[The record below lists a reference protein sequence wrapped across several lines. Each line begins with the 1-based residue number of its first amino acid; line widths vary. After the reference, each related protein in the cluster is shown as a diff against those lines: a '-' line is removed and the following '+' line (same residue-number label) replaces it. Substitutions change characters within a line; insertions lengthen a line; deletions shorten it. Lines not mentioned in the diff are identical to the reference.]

1 MGRNVYFVGHSA
13 GGPIAVQ
20 AFLNALTN
28 LENNQQESSD
38 TNALL
43 VPAGVVLIAPA
54 ILDPAEDPSIY
65 DYQNEMEDNANE
77 HSNNNNSNNN
87 DDDDTKEINN
97 NNNNKK
103 GKDDASSSSFDF
115 RRAVFKTVLSLPDA
129 FGVPIVRRIY
139 DGRNIT
145 EALLNQ
151 TYNTNANSRRRS
163 PTDTT
168 TRDNEKGDS
177 EGANNSSSSTRYNTT
192 TNTGLSVERANYLAN
207 KYKSPVD
214 EFPNEW
220 DVGLLNVYRADFL
233 KEEETDTRDNS
244 NEKKGS
250 STTTTTTDKNKKGRD
265 LLCTVRETV
274 RRMQQQQ
281 LQMSTNSDILSDDT
295 EPDVHLYRR
304 RPTFC
309 VVSGDDDRVV
319 PIRASRRVADI
330 LSSSLSSS
338 SLIGKK
344 ESESESEENNTT
356 SLSPLSPST
365 VYYEMESTGH
375 LPMDEKPEEM
385 ANVLLEFILE

>member
-1 MGRNVYFVGHSA
+1 MGGSTDSWEDVAPLLYQQGVRAIAIDRVGFGRTERPTQTTVVPSVVSDRLFPPLLPAFVREPVASMLEALPLPPVPNNEIIKDLTDILPPPNTLLATAVRRPSLLAPKLPWTMSSKYNRMNPYSSEFAVSTLWPLLQKTLLLSSAATSTTTKEDTITTPQQTRNVYFVGHSA

-54 ILDPAEDPSIY
+54 ILDPAEDPGIY
-65 DYQNEMEDNANE
+65 EYQNDMEDNENE
-77 HSNNNNSNNN
+77 
-87 DDDDTKEINN
+87 I

-151 TYNTNANSRRRS
+151 TYNTNANSRRSS

-168 TRDNEKGDS
+168 ARDNEKGDS
-177 EGANNSSSSTRYNTT
+177 EGANNSSSSTRYDTT
-192 TNTGLSVERANYLAN
+192 TNKGLSVERANYLAN

-220 DVGLLNVYRADFL
+220 DVSLLNVYRADFL
-233 KEEETDTRDNS
+233 KDEKTDTRD
-244 NEKKGS
+244 
-250 STTTTTTDKNKKGRD
+250 T
-265 LLCTVRETV
+265 
-274 RRMQQQQ
+274 
-281 LQMSTNSDILSDDT
+281 
-295 EPDVHLYRR
+295 
-304 RPTFC
+304 
-309 VVSGDDDRVV
+309 
-319 PIRASRRVADI
+319 
-330 LSSSLSSS
+330 
-338 SLIGKK
+338 
-344 ESESESEENNTT
+344 
-356 SLSPLSPST
+356 
-365 VYYEMESTGH
+365 
-375 LPMDEKPEEM
+375 
-385 ANVLLEFILE
+385 

>member
-1 MGRNVYFVGHSA
+1 MGGSTDSWEDVAPLLYQQGVRAIAIDRVGFGRTERPTQTTVVPSVVSDRLFPPLLPAFVREPVASMLEALPLPPVPNNEIIKDLTDILPPPNTLLATAVRRPSLLAPKLPWTMSSKYNRMNPYSSEFAVSTLWPLLQKTLLLSSAATSTTTKEDTITTPQQTRNVYFVGHSA

-54 ILDPAEDPSIY
+54 ILDPAEDPGIY
-65 DYQNEMEDNANE
+65 EYQNDMEDNENE
-77 HSNNNNSNNN
+77 NSNNNNSNNN

-97 NNNNKK
+97 NNNRKK

-168 TRDNEKGDS
+168 ARDNEKGDS
-177 EGANNSSSSTRYNTT
+177 EGANNSSSST
-192 TNTGLSVERANYLAN
+192 
-207 KYKSPVD
+207 
-214 EFPNEW
+214 
-220 DVGLLNVYRADFL
+220 
-233 KEEETDTRDNS
+233 TR
-244 NEKKGS
+244 
-250 STTTTTTDKNKKGRD
+250 
-265 LLCTVRETV
+265 
-274 RRMQQQQ
+274 
-281 LQMSTNSDILSDDT
+281 
-295 EPDVHLYRR
+295 
-304 RPTFC
+304 
-309 VVSGDDDRVV
+309 
-319 PIRASRRVADI
+319 
-330 LSSSLSSS
+330 
-338 SLIGKK
+338 
-344 ESESESEENNTT
+344 
-356 SLSPLSPST
+356 
-365 VYYEMESTGH
+365 
-375 LPMDEKPEEM
+375 
-385 ANVLLEFILE
+385 